1 MNGTE
6 YAHALRAI
14 AEWYEAHPDMPV
26 PPKEIGVY
34 GVTETRE
41 EAARIA
47 LALAPCRKEHGG
59 AFFRLTRG
67 FKGLTL
73 KFVFERSAVCTRRV
87 IRVEEVPEQI
97 IAAHSREIVAWD
109 CEPALLAENS
119 EGNTT

>member
-47 LALAPCRKEHGG
+47 LALAPCQKWHGG
-59 AFFRLTRG
+59 EFFRLTREFG
-67 FKGLTL
+67 GVIL
-73 KFVFERSAVCTRRV
+73 KFVFMREAVCTRRV
-87 IRVEEVPEQI
+87 VRTEEVPEQVI
-97 IAAHSREIVAWD
+97 EAHVREIIEWE
-109 CEPALLAENS
+109 CEPSLLATE
-119 EGNTT
+119 EEEATA